1 MRLVQ
6 REDVLFVAKK
16 IRARG
21 EVSRMRRNFEFERV
35 AMLAGFMSRLQVQRL
50 PRRRGRRG
58 VTIAGEMRDVI
69 DRHGRFSSGA

>member
-1 MRLVQ
+1 MWLVQ
-6 REDVLFVAKK
+6 REHVLFVAKK

-21 EVSRMRRNFEFERV
+21 EVSRMWRNFKFECI

-58 VTIAGEMRDVI
+58 VTIASEMRDVI
-69 DRHGRFSSGA
+69 DGHGGFSSGA

>member
-1 MRLVQ
+1 
-6 REDVLFVAKK
+6 
-16 IRARG
+16 
-21 EVSRMRRNFEFERV
+21 
-35 AMLAGFMSRLQVQRL
+35 LQVQRL